1 MTTRDAL
8 AEEGWSALGDP
19 QPLGALAGIPILR
32 HWGVERGQG
41 VRVRDGGTVRVLIH
55 PLDLPHIVAATG
67 QISRALDLL
76 TQALDDWI
84 RTAPTPLFEE
94 ALLAFDRGQIE
105 RNERVIEVLRKLGE
119 QN

>member
-8 AEEGWSALGDP
+8 AEEGWSPLGDP
-19 QPLGALAGIPILR
+19 QPLDALSGIPILR
-32 HWGVERGQG
+32 HWDIERGQG
-41 VRVRDGGTVRVLIH
+41 VRVRDGGAVRVLIH

-94 ALLAFDRGQIE
+94 ALLAFDRGQIG

-119 QN
+119 QG